1 MLMTMVDGNTAR
13 DAQLAQHGKRMAR
26 VELIC
31 KKVDQQLPSLEWCVA
46 ACSEFGPTAAAVAST
61 LNKIRDH
68 MVTVSQRLDDM
79 EETIR
84 DTILDL
90 KVDVISTMLALL
102 EHNNATRF
110 TAVNTALAQ
119 MASSP
124 HAGIGPDGPTQRETP
139 PTHAAVP
146 DPLDLDTAIP
156 GLARSA
162 GNDGASHLSCF
173 QAATTFRPGSAFPAG
188 NRFPHTPDGGH
199 AHADSNHRRRLADNR
214 DNAGVRLAWRSGS
227 AIPADEDGAAPYPVG
242 HSQRS
247 AYTCSLGLRDTPTEV
262 RRGH

>member
-1 MLMTMVDGNTAR
+1 M
-13 DAQLAQHGKRMAR
+13 
-26 VELIC
+26 
-31 KKVDQQLPSLEWCVA
+31 
-46 ACSEFGPTAAAVAST
+46 AST
-61 LNKIRDH
+61 LDKIRDH
-68 MVTVSQRLDDM
+68 TVTVSQRMDDM

-90 KVDVISTMLALL
+90 KVDVISTTLASL
-102 EHNNATRF
+102 ERNNATRF

-124 HAGIGPDGPTQRETP
+124 HAGVGPDGPTQRETP
-139 PTHAAVP
+139 LTQAAVP
-146 DPLDLDTAIP
+146 DPSDLDMAIP

-162 GNDGASHLSCF
+162 GNDGAPHLSRF
-173 QAATTFRPGSAFPAG
+173 QAATTFRPGLAFPAG

-199 AHADSNHRRRLADNR
+199 AHADSDHRHWLADDR
-214 DNAGVRLAWRSGS
+214 DNAGVRLVWRSGS

-247 AYTCSLGLRDTPTEV
+247 AYTRSLGLRNTPTEV
-262 RRGH
+262 RRGHRWSFNDREVDDDEVSYA